1 MHIMTQMPLTFLR
14 IGSKVRANVATGAP
28 TSYAVMEF
36 RLHPNKTERT
46 PLRPLSSWDVQE
58 FFLLYPRNPIHVPC
72 AKTVGEEHRPTE
84 GACNPDN
91 VLDDVLQVHPGA
103 VQTAPYTTSAAMP
116 TTGQ

>member
-1 MHIMTQMPLTFLR
+1 MTQMPLTFLR